1 MLKEHRTLSKT
12 KLTKSAVEALAHPKA
27 GQALY
32 YDVELTGFGVRVGKL
47 KKTFFV
53 EGRHLGKNRRLKVGS
68 FGRMTVE
75 EARKE
80 AKRQL
85 YKLELG
91 EHPREEGRAA
101 RARNITLEQC
111 FEDYKKARKSL
122 KERTLYDYGR
132 CLNVAFERWK
142 GKPLVEIT
150 KDMVQ
155 RKHAELGETRGQA
168 YANLSMRFLRAL
180 FNFAIGQYEDAN
192 GRALILENPVRRLSQ
207 TRSWYRVK
215 PRTRV
220 IKAHELKPWLRAVM
234 KLKNDS
240 RSDQREVFRD
250 YLLFILFTGLRREE
264 AARLKWEY
272 VDFKARTF
280 KVVDTKNRDDHE
292 LPMTDYLYEL
302 LRRRQL
308 AAGENAFV
316 FHGPGEAGYI
326 IEPRDSVRQIAEASG
341 VAFTIHD
348 LRRTFITIGEG
359 VEIAPYALKRL
370 VNHRM
375 SGDVTAGYISRDV
388 NRLREPL
395 QKIGDYILIKSG
407 VRRANA
413 VKPERKSGAAK
424 IVELRSARGA

>member
-1 MLKEHRTLSKT
+1 MPTV
-12 KLTKSAVEALAHPKA
+12 KLTKSAVEGLAHPA
-27 GQALY
+27 GGQILH
-32 YDVELTGFGVRVGKL
+32 YDTELTGFGIRVGKV

-53 EGRHLGKNRRLKVGS
+53 EGRHRGKNKRLKVGS

-80 AKRQL
+80 ARRQL
-85 YKLELG
+85 YKLEIG

-101 RARNITLEQC
+101 RAKGITLEQC
-111 FEDYKKARKSL
+111 FEDFKQARKAL

-132 CLNVAFERWK
+132 CLNVAFEKWK

-155 RKHAELGETRGQA
+155 RKHADLGETRGQA

-180 FNFAIGQYEDAN
+180 FNFAAGQYEDAN
-192 GRALILENPVRRLSQ
+192 GRSILAENPVRRLSQ

-215 PRTRV
+215 SRTRV
-220 IKAHELKPWLRAVM
+220 IKSHELKPWLRSVL
-234 KLKNDS
+234 KLKNDK

-250 YLLFILFTGLRREE
+250 YLIFILFTGLRREE
-264 AARLKWEY
+264 AAQLKWEH
-272 VDFKARTF
+272 VDFDSRTF
-280 KVVDTKNRDDHE
+280 KVIDTKNRDDHE
-292 LPMTDYLYEL
+292 LPMTDFLHALL
-302 LRRRQL
+302 LRRQRD
-308 AAGENAFV
+308 AGDSAFV
-316 FHGPGEAGYI
+316 FHGSGEEGYI
-326 IEPRDSVRQIAEASG
+326 IEPRNSIRHIVDASG

-359 VEIAPYALKRL
+359 IEIAPYALKRL

-395 QKIGDYILIKSG
+395 KKIGDYILAKAG
-407 VRRANA
+407 VHRT
-413 VKPERKSGAAK
+413 
-424 IVELRSARGA
+424 SATRPG

>member
-1 MLKEHRTLSKT
+1 MSSL
-12 KLTKSAVEALAHPKA
+12 KLTKSAVEAVVHPA
-27 GQALY
+27 TGQVLY
-32 YDVELTGFGVRVGKL
+32 YDTEMTGFGLRVGKV

-53 EGRHLGKNRRLKVGS
+53 EGRHLGKNKRLKVGS

-80 AKRQL
+80 AKSQL
-85 YKLELG
+85 FKLEIG
-91 EHPREEGRAA
+91 EHPREVGRAI
-101 RARNITLEQC
+101 RAKSITLEQC
-111 FEDYKKARKSL
+111 FEHFKQARKAL

-132 CLNVAFERWK
+132 CLDVAFEKWK
-142 GKPLVEIT
+142 DKPLIQIT

-155 RKHAELGETRGQA
+155 QKHAELGEARGQA

-180 FNFAIGQYEDAN
+180 FNFATGQYEDAN
-192 GRALILENPVRRLSQ
+192 GRAIIPENPVRRLSQ

-234 KLKNDS
+234 GLKNDK

-264 AARLKWEY
+264 AAQLKWEN
-272 VDFKARTF
+272 VDFNSRTF
-280 KVVDTKNRDDHE
+280 KVIDTKNRDDHE
-292 LPMTDYLYEL
+292 LPITKFLYEL
-302 LRRRQL
+302 LRRRQDG
-308 AAGENAFV
+308 AGDSTFV
-316 FHGPGEAGYI
+316 FSGPGEEGYI
-326 IEPRDSVRQIAEASG
+326 IEPRNAVRETIDASG

-359 VEIAPYALKRL
+359 IAIPPYALKRL

-388 NRLREPL
+388 NRLRVPL
-395 QKIGDYILIKSG
+395 QKIEDYILTKAG
-407 VRRANA
+407 MRRPSIR
-413 VKPERKSGAAK
+413 KPKAK
-424 IVELRSARGA
+424 HASEKVVELRPARAA